1 MRAPQVKPRTLAR
14 LALLNVFL
22 LVAIIVSGAIVRLTN
37 SGLGCANWPNCNATQ
52 FVDVATG
59 HAAIEQVN
67 RIFSGL
73 LGIPLGLAL
82 LGAYWRV
89 PRRRDLV
96 VLSWVLVVLFLC
108 EAVLGG
114 IAVRVELAWVSI
126 TGHFLLA
133 IALVA
138 VGLVVHRRATEA
150 STTYRTVVPRHVVVL
165 ARIVY
170 AGTLWVLLLGTLVTA
185 TGPHGGDPKATR
197 LDVPLVDVARV
208 HGASVDVLIVLVLV
222 LVVALV
228 RVRAP
233 RRVLNAAS
241 CTILVM
247 IAQGIVGYVQYARH
261 LPPLLVGFHVFG
273 AALVFVCVQELLL
286 ELRVAAPSEPG
297 ADLDRPE
304 GGSRRRVADGA
315 TETRRDVA
323 RVDASPGAADHGD
336 AVQHRQ
342 DGAARVETQ
351 ATP

>member
-1 MRAPQVKPRTLAR
+1 LAR

-59 HAAIEQVN
+59 HAAIEQTN
-67 RIFSGL
+67 RIFSGV

-82 LGAYWRV
+82 LGSYWRV
-89 PRRRDLV
+89 PRRRDLIA
-96 VLSWVLVVLFLC
+96 LSWLLVALFLC

-133 IALVA
+133 IAMVA
-138 VGLVVHRRATEA
+138 VALIVHRRATEPT
-150 STTYRTVVPRHVVVL
+150 TTYRTVVPRPVVML
-165 ARIVY
+165 ARVVY
-170 AGTLWVLLLGTLVTA
+170 VLTLWVLIVGTLVTA

-208 HGASVDVLIVLVLV
+208 HGASVDVLVVLTLV
-222 LVVALV
+222 LVVAIV
-228 RVRAP
+228 RSRAP
-233 RRVLNAAS
+233 RRVMNAAS
-241 CTILVM
+241 CAMLAM
-247 IAQGIVGYVQYARH
+247 IAQGSLGYVQYARH

-286 ELRVAAPSEPG
+286 ELRVAVPREAD
-297 ADLDRPE
+297 ADLERPDRT
-304 GGSRRRVADGA
+304 GGSRSVADGA
-315 TETRRDVA
+315 AEPRRDVA
-323 RVDASPGAADHGD
+323 SVDTRASATHLGN
-336 AVQHRQ
+336 AVEYTE
-342 DGAARVETQ
+342 DGAARVET
-351 ATP
+351 